1 MSQVDFAE
9 FCWRSELGTLSGC
22 MCDAAPANHPPTGQ
36 KGEREG
42 KNWMSDDCQRPL
54 LVDVHA
60 VL

>member
-42 KNWMSDDCQRPL
+42 KNWISEIANF
-54 LVDVHA
+54 HA
-60 VL
+60 